1 MCQRC
6 AINQKSLRLA
16 FVHRDLPPTDNNLL
30 SQTGDDESICILKSK
45 YRSIVEKMH
54 KEHKH
59 THTHTTTHRH
69 THTQRAN
76 TLPRTH
82 THRRQTRYT
91 HTHTHTHT
99 QPANTLPCTHTIHP
113 PGSHAQTKIS

>member
-45 YRSIVEKMH
+45 YRSIVEKLP
-54 KEHKH
+54 KAH
-59 THTHTTTHRH
+59 THTRTTT
-69 THTQRAN
+69 N
-76 TLPRTH
+76 TLLFL
-82 THRRQTRYT
+82 Y
-91 HTHTHTHT
+91 
-99 QPANTLPCTHTIHP
+99 ANVNVKSFLASNETEADYSSPWCPEVRNVLAC
-113 PGSHAQTKIS
+113 

>member
-45 YRSIVEKMH
+45 YRSIVEKLP
-54 KEHKH
+54 K
-59 THTHTTTHRH
+59 THTHT
-69 THTQRAN
+69 
-76 TLPRTH
+76 L
-82 THRRQTRYT
+82 T

-99 QPANTLPCTHTIHP
+99 YKYTHTHTHTRTHTP
-113 PGSHAQTKIS
+113 KCTWSKTKRGFQSFKK